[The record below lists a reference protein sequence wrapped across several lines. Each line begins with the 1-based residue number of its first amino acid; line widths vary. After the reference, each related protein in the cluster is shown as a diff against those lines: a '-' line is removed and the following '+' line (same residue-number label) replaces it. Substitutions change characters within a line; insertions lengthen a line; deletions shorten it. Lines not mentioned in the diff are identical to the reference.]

1 MSTDGRGGSGGAG
14 APGGGGGNGRNGGGP
29 VRLQGNHSG
38 DGGGGGIGRKKRRR
52 QRGQRNKKRVG
63 VSPSPHGDNANRE
76 RVYQDIEG
84 LLRQIREL
92 AEETSAYSQER
103 LDEFTQVVMTLFK
116 ALEGEG
122 EMVSD
127 RLYGEYLRVRDKLNL
142 ALKEQA
148 PPDHDTSA

>member
-29 VRLQGNHSG
+29 VRMQGNHSG

-52 QRGQRNKKRVG
+52 QRNKKRVG

-76 RVYQDIEG
+76 RVYQDIDG